1 MAHYTLHIS
10 EMNRGFIYIW
20 YNVVPDH
27 FFKKDWSISYAKF
40 IAIEK
45 RGFKN
50 CKNILFNTVNY
61 YFIWMTLFL
70 HIHKSIVM
78 WWIKRRN
85 KECLSLFLKN
95 WVFFMKWGEF
105 SNAQLSYVTCTDL
118 HLFDTVFDGP
128 VMGRSKV

>member
-10 EMNRGFIYIW
+10 EMNRGFMYIW

-95 WVFFMKWGEF
+95 WVFFYEMEGIL
-105 SNAQLSYVTCTDL
+105 QCRVVVRYL
-118 HLFDTVFDGP
+118 HGSSLIRYGIWWTAHE
-128 VMGRSKV
+128 RSKV

>member
-10 EMNRGFIYIW
+10 EMNRGFMYIW

-95 WVFFMKWGEF
+95 CFFLWNGGNSPMQ
-105 SNAQLSYVTCTDL
+105 SCLQRYLLRYL
-118 HLFDTVFDGP
+118 HGSSLIRYDIWWSAHG
-128 VMGRSKV
+128 

>member
-45 RGFKN
+45 GGFKN

-61 YFIWMTLFL
+61 YFI
-70 HIHKSIVM
+70 
-78 WWIKRRN
+78 
-85 KECLSLFLKN
+85 
-95 WVFFMKWGEF
+95 
-105 SNAQLSYVTCTDL
+105 
-118 HLFDTVFDGP
+118 
-128 VMGRSKV
+128 